1 MVDNPLCMVYNPF
14 KRIVQ
19 SSMTGGKTMKTKN
32 MVLCAVFAAILSV
45 LAVITIPIGPV
56 PITLAFLGVMLTG
69 IVLGPKLGSIS
80 VFVYLLLGCIGLPV
94 FSGFKGGFQVL
105 LGPTGG
111 YAWSYIIMAFIIG
124 FMTKKLPH
132 KKWLS
137 LLKIFFSCIVGI
149 IVGYAAGTIQFIAIT
164 NTGLAASLALCVL
177 PFIPFDIAKAA
188 AAAFLGYKISQTIKK
203 SS

>member
-1 MVDNPLCMVYNPF
+1 
-14 KRIVQ
+14 
-19 SSMTGGKTMKTKN
+19 MKTKN
-32 MVLCAVFAAILSV
+32 MVLCAVFAAVLSV

-56 PITLAFLGVMLTG
+56 PVTLSFLGVMLAG

-80 VFVYLLLGCIGLPV
+80 VLVYLLLGCIGLPV

-124 FMTKKLPH
+124 LLTKNLPQN
-132 KKWLS
+132 KWLAAIE
-137 LLKIFFSCIVGI
+137 IFFACVAGI
-149 IVGYAAGTIQFIAIT
+149 IVGYTAGTIQFMAIAK
-164 NTGLAASLALCVL
+164 TGLTASLAMCVL

-188 AAAFLGYKISQTIKK
+188 AAAFLGYKILQTIKK

>member
-1 MVDNPLCMVYNPF
+1 
-14 KRIVQ
+14 
-19 SSMTGGKTMKTKN
+19 

-56 PITLAFLGVMLTG
+56 PVTLAFLGVMLAG
-69 IVLGPKLGSIS
+69 AVLGPKLGSIS
-80 VFVYLLLGCIGLPV
+80 VFVYLLLGCVGLPV

-124 FMTKKLPH
+124 LLTKKLPQN
-132 KKWLS
+132 KRLAVI
-137 LLKIFFSCIVGI
+137 KIFIACVAGI
-149 IVGYAAGTIQFIAIT
+149 IAGYTAGTIQFMAVAKT
-164 NTGLAASLALCVL
+164 DLAASLAMCVL

-188 AAAFLGYKISQTIKK
+188 AAAFLSCKISETIKK